1 MVHAIR
7 DVAIMTE
14 NVVALST
21 LKSRLKT
28 APIKPGVYI
37 FTHNN
42 KVLYIG
48 KAVNLRN
55 RLRTYFYHKDKLHYK
70 VKTLMS
76 KVSNFEFIITE
87 SGDEALLLESTLIKK
102 HKPPFNI
109 RLKDDKTYPYIKIN
123 LKEDFPKPHITRE
136 RLKDSAQYFA

>member
-37 FTHNN
+37 FTHNS

-70 VKTLMS
+70 VKTYKNEQQTKEQQASLATIELG
-76 KVSNFEFIITE
+76 NWIC
-87 SGDEALLLESTLIKK
+87 
-102 HKPPFNI
+102 
-109 RLKDDKTYPYIKIN
+109 DKLSEK
-123 LKEDFPKPHITRE
+123 L
-136 RLKDSAQYFA
+136 